1 MYLRCYVELNVLI
14 SFLLSDWPRQ
24 ALARRMAWCKNI
36 SMKHIFGPV
45 NSRRL
50 GRSLG
55 IDLLPNKICN
65 FDCIYCEVG
74 ATTQHT
80 CERREYVP
88 TEEILA
94 EIDQYCAD
102 PAHLSQVDVVT
113 VTASGEPTLH
123 AGLGRIL
130 RFLKERTGKPVA
142 VLTNGTNLNRPD
154 VVEELCLAD
163 IVIPSLD
170 AALPESFRRL
180 NRPAPCVD
188 LGEMIEG
195 LVSFSHA
202 FTGELW
208 LEILVAKGI
217 NDSREDIAALLGV
230 IARMR
235 LTRVQLNTVA
245 RPPLEKF
252 ALPVSQEH
260 LREIAALIG
269 AVPGVPRVEIIG
281 HGISFA
287 QGGGTVAPE
296 AASPRLAG
304 VDVLEEIVQM
314 LQRRPC
320 TAADINRIFPQGGPD
335 KIEQLLEPL
344 VQSGRIEKRLHRDRT
359 FYQYCG
365 DQGGRSKKLIEKEIV

>member
-1 MYLRCYVELNVLI
+1 VLI
-14 SFLLSDWPRQ
+14 FLLLSDPLQ
-24 ALARRMAWCKNI
+24 ITRRETVWCKNT

-55 IDLLPNKICN
+55 IDLLPKKICN

-80 CERREYVP
+80 CERAEYVP
-88 TEEILA
+88 TEEIFA
-94 EIDQYCAD
+94 EIEQYCAD
-102 PAHLSQVDVVT
+102 PARLAKVDVVT

-154 VVEELCLAD
+154 VVAELCQAD

-170 AALPESFRRL
+170 TARPESFRRL

-202 FTGELW
+202 YAGELW
-208 LEILVAKGI
+208 LEILVAQGI
-217 NDSREDIAALLGV
+217 NDSREDIAALLKV

-252 ALPVSQEH
+252 ALPVSRERLQ
-260 LREIAALIG
+260 EIASLIS
-269 AVPGVPRVEIIG
+269 AVPGVPRVEIIA
-281 HGISFA
+281 HGISLFA
-287 QGGGTVAPE
+287 REGDAEVPE
-296 AASPRLAG
+296 ISSPLLKREAM
-304 VDVLEEIVQM
+304 LEEIVQM

-320 TAADINRIFPQGGPD
+320 TAADIDRIFPLGGPD
-335 KIEQLLEPL
+335 RIEQLLAPL

-359 FYQYCG
+359 FYQYPG
-365 DQGGRSKKLIEKEIV
+365 AEGGCSKTIIEKESV

>member
-1 MYLRCYVELNVLI
+1 M
-14 SFLLSDWPRQ
+14 
-24 ALARRMAWCKNI
+24 RMAWCKNT

-55 IDLLPNKICN
+55 IDLLPKKICN

-80 CERREYVP
+80 CERAEYVP
-88 TEEILA
+88 TGEILA
-94 EIDQYCAD
+94 EIEQYCAD
-102 PAHLSQVDVVT
+102 PIRLAQVDVVT

-123 AGLGRIL
+123 SGLGRIL

-142 VLTNGTNLNRPD
+142 VLTNGTNLHRPD
-154 VVEELCLAD
+154 VVAELCQAD

-188 LGEMIEG
+188 LREMIEG
-195 LVSFSHA
+195 LVSFSHVFA
-202 FTGELW
+202 GELW
-208 LEILVAKGI
+208 LEILVAEGI
-217 NDSREDIAALLGV
+217 NDSQEDIAALSAI

-252 ALPVSQEH
+252 ALPVSQER
-260 LREIAALIG
+260 LREIAARIA
-269 AVPGVPRVEIIG
+269 AVPGVPRVEIIA
-281 HGISFA
+281 HGIGVFA
-287 QGGGTVAPE
+287 LETGAAAPE
-296 AASPRLAG
+296 SDAPRPEGA
-304 VDVLEEIVQM
+304 DVVEEILQM

-320 TAADINRIFPQGGPD
+320 TAADIDRIFPLGGPD
-335 KIEQLLEPL
+335 RVEQLLAPL
-344 VQSGRIEKRLHRDRT
+344 VASGRIEKRLHRDRM

-365 DQGGRSKKLIEKEIV
+365 NQGGRLQKSIEKEIV

>member
-1 MYLRCYVELNVLI
+1 
-14 SFLLSDWPRQ
+14 
-24 ALARRMAWCKNI
+24 
-36 SMKHIFGPV
+36 MKHIFGPV

-55 IDLLPNKICN
+55 IDLLPKKICN

-74 ATTQHT
+74 ATTRHT
-80 CERREYVP
+80 CERAEYVP

-94 EIDQYCAD
+94 EIEQYCAD
-102 PAHLSQVDVVT
+102 PARLTQVDVVT

-142 VLTNGTNLNRPD
+142 VLTNGTNLTRPD
-154 VVEELCLAD
+154 VVEELCQAD

-170 AALPESFRRL
+170 AARPESFRRL

-188 LGEMIEG
+188 LQEMIEG

-202 FTGELW
+202 YAGELW

-217 NDSREDIAALLGV
+217 NDSQEDIAALLGV

-252 ALPVSQEH
+252 ALPVSQER
-260 LREIAALIG
+260 LQEIASLISAL
-269 AVPGVPRVEIIG
+269 PGGTRVEIIA
-281 HGISFA
+281 HGISNFA
-287 QGGGTVAPE
+287 QEGGAGAPE
-296 AASPRLAG
+296 AAAPRPEG
-304 VDVLEEIVQM
+304 PDVLAEIVQM

-320 TAADINRIFPQGGPD
+320 TAADINRIFPLGGPD
-335 KIEQLLEPL
+335 RVEQLLAPL
-344 VQSGRIEKRLHRDRT
+344 VQSGRIEKRLHRDRI

-365 DQGGRSKKLIEKEIV
+365 EQGCRSKKIY